1 MPGLVDDQDG
11 QLPGLLDE
19 PRDLVA
25 DGAVGGGAG
34 ALLGEAELPGD
45 GLVHV
50 EHVAGGRRDVVDAVQ
65 AGMEAGGDAAADG
78 GLAGPD
84 LAGQEADAAQ
94 LDEMPEARLGLAVG
108 GGLEQLVGGE
118 VVLEGRPGEG
128 EVAQVHR
135 LFPLSLFALSLFA
148 LSRSRMA
155 MRDGGGSGAGSSV
168 SMCEDG
174 LTRRTAVL
182 A

>member
-1 MPGLVDDQDG
+1 
-11 QLPGLLDE
+11 
-19 PRDLVA
+19 
-25 DGAVGGGAG
+25 
-34 ALLGEAELPGD
+34 
-45 GLVHV
+45 
-50 EHVAGGRRDVVDAVQ
+50 
-65 AGMEAGGDAAADG
+65 MEAGGDAAADG

-118 VVLEGRPGEG
+118 VVLEGQPGEG
-128 EVAQVHR
+128 EVAQAHQS
-135 LFPLSLFALSLFA
+135 FPLSCLP
-148 LSRSRMA
+148 RSRMA
-155 MRDGGGSGAGSSV
+155 MRDGGGSGAGPSV